1 MAQRKL
7 LLADD
12 SITIQKVINLTFA
25 DEGIS
30 VTAVGNGLT
39 AVERLLE
46 VAPDLVLA
54 DVHMPGL
61 TGYEVCERIRQ
72 TPGFENIPV
81 MLLVGSFEPFD
92 EAEARRVGANDFLT
106 KPFQSIKQLVSKVH
120 SLLESSGD
128 TAAAQAE
135 RQTETVSTS
144 RPLAATNAEADFTFF
159 DDKTSNEDLLQVN
172 EGNFNFK
179 DAAFDDEMIE
189 TSSVNSSFDDTFED
203 LDISSAPPRE
213 EKSDSEW
220 RVVEPDAQNKV
231 EEFSAARQE
240 APTVELDLNEI
251 NLPQLEANQERFETR
266 DEVDLFQAEKSAA
279 PEAMAG
285 DFLEMETETDGRQRQ
300 TIAEEDEFD
309 LNIGVEDAIDAEPET
324 GFAPPQ
330 QESFSQ
336 EPREEKHASPFADLF
351 DDDDLLGIEDEIR
364 AEIGERNLQP
374 QSEFQPG
381 GETQEAASGVQTEND
396 DAITPEIVAPETENQ
411 SQELAT
417 VNKSTAVEKPNEYA
431 TFNFPPEVIDAIAA
445 RVVEKL
451 SDKVIEKIAWEIVPD
466 RFDLIVRKT
475 IQNKDRER

>member
-30 VTAVGNGLT
+30 VTSVGNGLA

-120 SLLESSGD
+120 SLLESSRGE
-128 TAAAQAE
+128 TTIE
-135 RQTETVSTS
+135 RQTETASNEQ
-144 RPLAATNAEADFTFF
+144 PAAGTRANFTFV
-159 DDKTSNEDLLQVN
+159 DDKSSNEDLLQVN
-172 EGNFNFK
+172 DGNFNFR
-179 DAAFDDEMIE
+179 DSVFDDEMIE
-189 TSSVNSSFDDTFED
+189 TSSVNSSFADTFED
-203 LDISSAPPRE
+203 LDISSPASALD
-213 EKSDSEW
+213 EKPESEW
-220 RVVEPDAQNKV
+220 RVVEPEKLNRF
-231 EEFSAARQE
+231 ENFSDSQHE
-240 APTVELDLNEI
+240 APTVELDINEI
-251 NLPQLEANQERFETR
+251 SYPFEAQQERFET
-266 DEVDLFQAEKSAA
+266 ENAFELVPAEQPVAEREIA
-279 PEAMAG
+279 NHL
-285 DFLEMETETDGRQRQ
+285 LEMETEDDDDRRPELF
-300 TIAEEDEFD
+300 AEEQDFD
-309 LNIGVEDAIDAEPET
+309 LDVRAGKVIDIEPEMN
-324 GFAPPQ
+324 FIR
-330 QESFSQ
+330 QES
-336 EPREEKHASPFADLF
+336 RDEKQVSPFADLF

-364 AEIGERNLQP
+364 AEIGEQNFQP
-374 QSEFQPG
+374 QPAS
-381 GETQEAASGVQTEND
+381 ETQTGND
-396 DAITPEIVAPETENQ
+396 EAITPEIVAPETENQ
-411 SQELAT
+411 SQEIAT
-417 VNKSTAVEKPNEYA
+417 VNNSNQSTAVEKPGEYA
-431 TFNFPPEVIDAIAA
+431 TLNFPPEVIDAIAA
-445 RVVEKL
+445 RVVERL

-475 IQNKDRER
+475 MQNKDRER

>member
-30 VTAVGNGLT
+30 VTSVGNGLT

-61 TGYEVCERIRQ
+61 SGYEVCERVRQ

-92 EAEARRVGANDFLT
+92 EAEARRVGADDFLT

-120 SLLESSGD
+120 SLLDSSGGA
-128 TAAAQAE
+128 TTIE
-135 RQTETVSTS
+135 PQTETVSNEQ
-144 RPLAATNAEADFTFF
+144 PAASTRANFTFF

-172 EGNFNFK
+172 DGNFNFR
-179 DAAFDDEMIE
+179 DSVFDDEMIE
-189 TSSVNSSFDDTFED
+189 TSSVNSSFADTFED
-203 LDISSAPPRE
+203 LDISSPASALD
-213 EKSDSEW
+213 EKPESEW
-220 RVVEPDAQNKV
+220 RVVEPEKLNRFEDFSDSQHEAQ
-231 EEFSAARQE
+231 
-240 APTVELDLNEI
+240 TVELDINEI
-251 NLPQLEANQERFETR
+251 NSPFETQQEQFETENAFELVPEEKPVAER
-266 DEVDLFQAEKSAA
+266 EIVNDL
-279 PEAMAG
+279 
-285 DFLEMETETDGRQRQ
+285 LEMETEDDDDRRQELF
-300 TIAEEDEFD
+300 AEEQDFD
-309 LNIGVEDAIDAEPET
+309 LDVRTGKVIDIEPEMD
-324 GFAPPQ
+324 FVR
-330 QESFSQ
+330 QES
-336 EPREEKHASPFADLF
+336 RDEKPVSPFADLF

-364 AEIGERNLQP
+364 AEIGEQNFQP
-374 QSEFQPG
+374 QPA
-381 GETQEAASGVQTEND
+381 TEAQTETD
-396 DAITPEIVAPETENQ
+396 EAITPEIVAPEAENQ
-411 SQELAT
+411 SQEIAT
-417 VNKSTAVEKPNEYA
+417 VNNANQSTAVEKPGEYA
-431 TFNFPPEVIDAIAA
+431 TLNFPPEVIDAIAA

-475 IQNKDRER
+475 MQNKDRER